1 MKHHTIYT
9 KHWRKVKKWKTFP
22 GYAHDSEFEADRSLL
37 DNEVVTW
44 IYDHVVQITGSK
56 VTQ

>member
-1 MKHHTIYT
+1 MDKT
-9 KHWRKVKKWKTFP
+9 WKTFP

-44 IYDHVVQITGSK
+44 ICEYVVQIAGAK